1 MPGFRFA
8 SVLFLAALPVLAQPC
23 EAPPNVKTAIDAATL
38 PPARPREERAAAPRQ
53 VRDQFQADYY
63 AHRFYQEQYVANG
76 LFAKPVQE
84 EYKALLDAHA
94 DDLFYQMLYA
104 RTLKGTNTREAIAL
118 LDKILDKQPDYM
130 LAHQKLT
137 EIYSAP
143 AFLDL
148 QKLRNH
154 LEGYWQGCP
163 SLLTGYTLAGRIVD
177 SDFLEFGASNFRKL
191 LAGPTDNEAIGLY
204 ATLWWLEF
212 KSAPLAGQAPVR
224 ERIRADVTR
233 LRSLGFEGGPLL
245 LNAPSQAYQD
255 LGDKD
260 GLKWVEEHMPKR
272 PGGTTA
278 GASPAADAINQWRRE
293 HPYKANEREAY
304 QDGLVLQ
311 TAEWIKQWP
320 DDPQARSER
329 FMALRGL
336 QDAPLEDTVQAA
348 EDWIRVYV
356 AHPAYMSPYM
366 TVASFY
372 SQHNMRY
379 SELPDLLEKALADT
393 LSLQVTTAPA
403 APVSDLYLPGSRTA
417 SAQANFA
424 RLTQTNS
431 AVTIYIKIRNY
442 DKAHEM
448 LAKLGPALLEAM
460 KSATEAERKQWG
472 SSEYLYWNN
481 MARLARLEG
490 RKLDALEADRNA
502 FFASS
507 TFNSP
512 NAEYMKTALRQQ
524 WKDVKGTE
532 EGFEAWATK
541 PGETALPA
549 APKPVSPAGA
559 TTVVG
564 SAMGWTTLD
573 KPLPDFKMED
583 AGGKTWQLADLKGK
597 VTLINLW
604 ATWCGPCK
612 AELPY
617 LQKLFNKVR
626 ERKDL
631 TVLTLNTDDNLGLIL
646 PFLEENKYTFPVLPA
661 SVYVNKLVPELSIPR
676 NWIVD
681 VNGVLKAERIGFG
694 SGDDKW
700 VDEMIAAMEKA
711 RGPAADR

>member
-23 EAPPNVKTAIDAATL
+23 EAPPNVKAAIDTATL
-38 PPARPREERAAAPRQ
+38 PPAGPLEERAAAARQ
-53 VRDQFQADYY
+53 VRDQFPADYY
-63 AHRFYQEQYVANG
+63 AHRFYQEQYVSNG
-76 LFAKPVQE
+76 LFAKPIQE
-84 EYKALLDAHA
+84 EYKALLDSHA
-94 DDLFYQMLYA
+94 DDLLYQMLYA

-118 LDKILDKQPDYM
+118 LDKILDKQPDYV

-154 LEGYWQGCP
+154 LEGYWKGCP
-163 SLLTGYTLAGRIVD
+163 SSLTGYTLAGRIVD
-177 SDFLEFGASNFRKL
+177 SDFVKRAAANLRKL
-191 LAGPTDNEAIGLY
+191 LAERTDNEALGLY

-212 KSAPLAGQAPVR
+212 KSAPLAGQDPVR

-233 LRSLGFEGGPLL
+233 LRALDFEGRPLL
-245 LNAPSQAYQD
+245 LNALSQAYQD
-255 LGDKD
+255 LGDKE
-260 GLKWVEEHMPKR
+260 GSKWVDERLPQR
-272 PGGTTA
+272 
-278 GASPAADAINQWRRE
+278 ASPALHAAADAINQWRRD
-293 HPYKANEREAY
+293 HPYKASEREAY

-311 TAEWIKQWP
+311 SAEWIKQWP
-320 DDPQARSER
+320 DDPQARYER
-329 FMALRGL
+329 FMALRGS

-348 EDWIRVYV
+348 VDWIRVYA
-356 AHPAYMSPYM
+356 AHPAFVSPYM

-379 SELPDLLEKALADT
+379 SELPDLLEKGLADT
-393 LSLQVTTAPA
+393 SSVQVTTAPA
-403 APVSDLYLPGSRTA
+403 APVSDLYLPSIRTA
-417 SAQANFA
+417 SAQANFVT
-424 RLTQTNS
+424 LTQTNS

-448 LAKLGPALLEAM
+448 LAKLGPALMEAM

-481 MARLARLEG
+481 MARLAHLEG
-490 RKLDALEADRNA
+490 RKLDALEADRNTY
-502 FFASS
+502 FANPSYNSS
-507 TFNSP
+507 NSD
-512 NAEYMKTALRQQ
+512 YLKTALREQ
-524 WKDVKGTE
+524 WKAVKGTE

-541 PGETALPA
+541 PGEA
-549 APKPVSPAGA
+549 APPPAPRPAPAGA

-573 KPLPDFKMED
+573 KPLPDFKMAD
-583 AGGKTWQLADLKGK
+583 AEGKTWQLADLKGK

-604 ATWCGPCK
+604 ATWCGPCR

-631 TVLTLNTDDNLGLIL
+631 TVLTLNMDDNLGLIL
-646 PFLEENKYTFPVLPA
+646 PFLEENKYTFPVLA
-661 SVYVNKLVPELSIPR
+661 ADAYVHKLVPELSIPR

-681 VNGVLKAERIGFG
+681 ANGILKTERIGFG

-700 VDEMIAAMEKA
+700 VDDMIAVMEKA
-711 RGPAADR
+711 RGSAADR